1 MSIYTD
7 LLFMHG
13 HITNVA
19 LARQLAEDAATPPA
33 REDTAADAG
42 KPLRDG
48 RERRQADEPMRKL
61 PSAIDACSNR

>member
-19 LARQLAEDAATPPA
+19 LARQLAEDAATPSA
-33 REDTAADAG
+33 REDTVAAG

-48 RERRQADEPMRKL
+48 RERRQADEPMQNL
-61 PSAIDACSNR
+61 PRAIDACPNQ

>member
-19 LARQLAEDAATPPA
+19 LAKQLAEDAATPPA
-33 REDTAADAG
+33 REDIVAAG
-42 KPLRDG
+42 EPPPRNG

-61 PSAIDACSNR
+61 PRAIDACSNR

>member
-1 MSIYTD
+1 MNIYTD

-19 LARQLAEDAATPPA
+19 LARELAGDAAAPPA
-33 REDTAADAG
+33 REDTATAG

-48 RERRQADEPMRKL
+48 RERRQADEPTRKL
-61 PSAIDACSNR
+61 PRAIDACSNR

>member
-33 REDTAADAG
+33 GEDTATAG

-48 RERRQADEPMRKL
+48 RERRQADEPTRKL
-61 PSAIDACSNR
+61 PRAIDACSNQ